1 MGVHFWIQLGE
12 GITSRKDSLQGLGRI
27 YMLGMKVFVLLALAS
42 TVFAGVIKD
51 EQSEYQDLSADHAS
65 GEESDGEYPEMR
77 AAAAISSTDT
87 YKEEETIKKQ
97 IDIKNSGRRPPY
109 PQMPIPPNMGMPPP
123 PPGYPYPGFPPKF
136 GFDKDSKEDMKGS
149 AYPQYDNDES
159 AASLYEKFKNDMK
172 DMAPPLYEQFKNE
185 MPTPFFPPYPQNDNE
200 ENKKGSPPQYMMP
213 LPEDVYEDNDD
224 NNEDL
229 NFSFDAAAPDV
240 RMPGFPYPFPGPF
253 PGPPP
258 PCPNMCDLE
267 LYKKCTC
274 KTPAMYTKDGRG
286 NCNVGAS
293 KLDLRV
299 WCYVDDTNGKPSKLC
314 PDAKPSKSKPG
325 YWWSRIACI
334 TG

>member
-1 MGVHFWIQLGE
+1 MGVHFWIQLG
-12 GITSRKDSLQGLGRI
+12 
-27 YMLGMKVFVLLALAS
+27 MKVLVLLALAS

-51 EQSEYQDLSADHAS
+51 EQSEYQDLSADHKDVS
-65 GEESDGEYPEMR
+65 GEGGADGEYPEMR

-123 PPGYPYPGFPPKF
+123 PGYPYPGFPPKF
-136 GFDKDSKEDMKGS
+136 GFDKDSKEDVKGS

-159 AASLYEKFKNDMK
+159 AASLYEQFKNDMK
-172 DMAPPLYEQFKNE
+172 DMAPPSLYEQFKNE

-258 PCPNMCDLE
+258 PPCPNMCDLE

-286 NCNVGAS
+286 N
-293 KLDLRV
+293 
-299 WCYVDDTNGKPSKLC
+299 
-314 PDAKPSKSKPG
+314 
-325 YWWSRIACI
+325 
-334 TG
+334 

>member
-1 MGVHFWIQLGE
+1 MGVDFWIQLGE
-12 GITSRKDSLQGLGRI
+12 GITSRKDSLQVLGRI
-27 YMLGMKVFVLLALAS
+27 YILGMKVFVLLALAS

-51 EQSEYQDLSADHAS
+51 EQSDYQDLSADHAS
-65 GEESDGEYPEMR
+65 GEEGSDEGFPEAR

-123 PPGYPYPGFPPKF
+123 PPPGYPYPGFPPKF
-136 GFDKDSKEDMKGS
+136 GFDKDSKEDVKGS

-159 AASLYEKFKNDMK
+159 APS
-172 DMAPPLYEQFKNE
+172 LYEQFKNE
-185 MPTPFFPPYPQNDNE
+185 MPTPFFPPYPQNDKE

-258 PCPNMCDLE
+258 PPCPNMYDLE

-286 NCNVGAS
+286 NCNVGA
-293 KLDLRV
+293 
-299 WCYVDDTNGKPSKLC
+299 P
-314 PDAKPSKSKPG
+314 
-325 YWWSRIACI
+325 
-334 TG
+334 

>member
-1 MGVHFWIQLGE
+1 MGQLGE
-12 GITSRKDSLQGLGRI
+12 GITRRKDSLQVLGRI

-51 EQSEYQDLSADHAS
+51 EQSEYKDLSADHKDDS
-65 GEESDGEYPEMR
+65 GEEGSDEGFPEAR
-77 AAAAISSTDT
+77 SAAAISSTDT

-97 IDIKNSGRRPPY
+97 IDIKNSGRRPAY

-123 PPGYPYPGFPPKF
+123 PPGYPYPGFPPQF
-136 GFDKDSKEDMKGS
+136 GFDKDEDVKGS

-159 AASLYEKFKNDMK
+159 AAS
-172 DMAPPLYEQFKNE
+172 LYEQFKNE

-224 NNEDL
+224 SNEDL

>member
-1 MGVHFWIQLGE
+1 MG
-12 GITSRKDSLQGLGRI
+12 TRRKDSLQGLGRI

-51 EQSEYQDLSADHAS
+51 EQSDYQDLSADHAS
-65 GEESDGEYPEMR
+65 GEGESDGEFPEMR

-97 IDIKNSGRRPPY
+97 IDIKNSGRRPAY

-123 PPGYPYPGFPPKF
+123 PPPGYPYPGFPPQF
-136 GFDKDSKEDMKGS
+136 GFDKDSKEDVKGS

-159 AASLYEKFKNDMK
+159 AASLYEK
-172 DMAPPLYEQFKNE
+172 FKNE

-240 RMPGFPYPFPGPF
+240 RMPGFP
-253 PGPPP
+253 
-258 PCPNMCDLE
+258 
-267 LYKKCTC
+267 
-274 KTPAMYTKDGRG
+274 
-286 NCNVGAS
+286 
-293 KLDLRV
+293 
-299 WCYVDDTNGKPSKLC
+299 
-314 PDAKPSKSKPG
+314 
-325 YWWSRIACI
+325 
-334 TG
+334 

>member
-1 MGVHFWIQLGE
+1 MGGE

-51 EQSEYQDLSADHAS
+51 EQSDYQDLSADHAS
-65 GEESDGEYPEMR
+65 GEEGSDEGFPEAR

-97 IDIKNSGRRPPY
+97 IDIKNSGRRPAY

-123 PPGYPYPGFPPKF
+123 PGYPYPGFPPQF
-136 GFDKDSKEDMKGS
+136 GFDKDSKEDVKGS

-172 DMAPPLYEQFKNE
+172 DMAPPSLYEQFKNE

-258 PCPNMCDLE
+258 PPCPNMCDLE